1 MPLKL
6 QIGLKDNQEAQARD
20 IPNMKNKDNA
30 STKAQHTLTLIQE
43 LKSKMEKEL
52 NIKVVDKKNFI

>member
-6 QIGLKDNQEAQARD
+6 QIGLKDNQETQARE

-30 STKAQHTLTLIQE
+30 STKAQHTLTCIQE
-43 LKSKMEKEL
+43 LKSKMEKEQTNKL
-52 NIKVVDKKNFI
+52 LER